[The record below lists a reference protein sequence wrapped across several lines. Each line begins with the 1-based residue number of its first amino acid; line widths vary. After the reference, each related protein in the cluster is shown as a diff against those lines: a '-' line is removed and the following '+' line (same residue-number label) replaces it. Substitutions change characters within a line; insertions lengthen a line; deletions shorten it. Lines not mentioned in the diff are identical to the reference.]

1 MSNRI
6 KVSVPKMQN
15 KGDSIKNAIVE
26 SMQSIKELENSI
38 SALNTNWEGIA
49 WEAYKRQFYDDIQYI
64 YETYNMLYRYLDE
77 LSTAEQTYADCDNQ
91 NFNELK
97 NVRI

>member
-49 WEAYKRQFYDDIQYI
+49 
-64 YETYNMLYRYLDE
+64 
-77 LSTAEQTYADCDNQ
+77 
-91 NFNELK
+91 
-97 NVRI
+97 